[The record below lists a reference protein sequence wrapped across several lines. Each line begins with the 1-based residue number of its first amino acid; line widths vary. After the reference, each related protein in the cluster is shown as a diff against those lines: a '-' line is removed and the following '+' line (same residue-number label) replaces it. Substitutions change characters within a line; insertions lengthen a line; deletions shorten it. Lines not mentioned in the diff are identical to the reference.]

1 MNVMQINGW
10 ANATLPAPLARGG
23 AKRAY
28 VHHFSPPP
36 DTDPVCRWRY
46 KRATHWT
53 PPEIST
59 LSGRATRRTPM
70 ALPSGELLF
79 SQIVRVRCGRSAI
92 LMQDVRS
99 RARRES
105 LLAVRLR
112 AAVTRQ
118 VALGQDL
125 HVLASSGY
133 RLFAVNLATGEE
145 TYLGFMPAEG
155 PLALAGVELA
165 DGDHEIRVRADGG
178 YWRDARYATVFP
190 LSIEGGE
197 IVAPLPTVT
206 GLKYSR
212 TAASLLLSWTWLAS
226 GGTQTPR
233 DFAIWT
239 AASQPVD
246 TSGAPD
252 QTVPTLA
259 PGGYSTALPDSTETL
274 HVALCARRD
283 SRKGSISTIA
293 IPAPETSI
301 ASPDNQTAWFERN
314 R

>member
-1 MNVMQINGW
+1 MTGW
-10 ANATLPAPLARGG
+10 DAATLPVPLGRGRVS
-23 AKRAY
+23 RAY
-28 VHHFSPPP
+28 VHHYCPPPP
-36 DTDPVCRWRY
+36 DLDPVCRWRY

-53 PPEIST
+53 PPDISV
-59 LSGRATRRTPM
+59 LAGRAIRTTPT
-70 ALPSGELLF
+70 ALPRGEALLA
-79 SQIVRVRCGRSAI
+79 QRLRVRC
-92 LMQDVRS
+92 S
-99 RARRES
+99 RATVLRQGITVRGRRAF

-112 AAVTRQ
+112 AAVVREA
-118 VALGQDL
+118 ALGQDL
-125 HVLASSGY
+125 HALVRSGY

-178 YWRDARYATVFP
+178 YWRDARYAKAFP
-190 LSIEGGE
+190 LRIEGGE
-197 IVAPLPTVT
+197 IVAPLPAVT
-206 GLKYSR
+206 GLTYSR
-212 TAASLLLSWTWLAS
+212 TAASLMLSWTWRAG

-239 AASQPVD
+239 ASSQPVD
-246 TSGAPD
+246 TSGDPD
-252 QTVPTLA
+252 EIVPALA
-259 PGGYSTALPDSTETL
+259 PGGYSTTLPDSTDTL

-283 SRKGSISTIA
+283 GRKGPISTIA
-293 IPAPETSI
+293 IPGPETSI